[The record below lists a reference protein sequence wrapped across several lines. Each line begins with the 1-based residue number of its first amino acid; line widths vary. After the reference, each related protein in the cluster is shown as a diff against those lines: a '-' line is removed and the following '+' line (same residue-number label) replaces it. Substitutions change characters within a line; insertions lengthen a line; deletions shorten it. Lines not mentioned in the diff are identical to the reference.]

1 MRPLPDPRLEAFAQA
16 MAGGLP
22 PRKAQTEAGY
32 ADSGRG
38 AKTHS
43 EREDVRAR
51 ADEIVRHAMWGGTC
65 DLGPAIDALAAVG
78 EAAQALGSASALREA
93 KGAFAEA
100 ARLKRLLPP
109 SAPPPAAM
117 PDMTREEWLAT
128 FAPRP

>member
-1 MRPLPDPRLEAFAQA
+1 LPALVDTRLEAFAQA
-16 MAGGLP
+16 IATGLSC
-22 PRKAQTEAGY
+22 REAQKKAGY

-38 AKTHS
+38 SKYHS
-43 EREDVRAR
+43 ERTDVVARVAELVRRA
-51 ADEIVRHAMWGGTC
+51 IWGGTS
-65 DLGPAIDALAAVG
+65 DLAPAIDALAAVG
-78 EAAQALGSASALREA
+78 EAAQALGSAAALREA
-93 KGAFAEA
+93 KGAYSEA